1 MSVEEMRGKGVGN
14 MRSLAEKIH
23 ILMTVYVKTILG
35 YRGLAL
41 YALLSGVCCLAVL
54 LGVAVLLSPNE
65 QYKAFSEDL
74 YCQWRFHDALEY
86 SLLDDRLSQ
95 DMDTGA
101 VASFEVA
108 AKVMVNHRWVL
119 IYGLSDD
126 LLRERDKVLYDA
138 AVYDRQDQCY
148 IDPCFIPYEY
158 DTRVNEIALQVNE
171 RKLNRVG
178 KLFSIPYD
186 FPSDMIAD
194 MPHDLH
200 TSVSCEQNPEF
211 TIYPDADIQDSDQG
225 YTDDV
230 MGRIFLPIEVFRK
243 EGIRIGAIC
252 LIMNERL
259 TDDERVRIEKRYA
272 DVGFERFAHPALS
285 NWSALT
291 REMMKA
297 SIIEAWAVE
306 LLLFACMINQ
316 LIFWEMLMQRL
327 LPIVCRCHTIGGSRR
342 LQKFILAILLLSAC
356 LFIDFLTV
364 SSLAIAKP
372 DLGFMR
378 LTLPSAASACTVFTL
393 GLTAYCLMSVG
404 QKSAERE

>member
-1 MSVEEMRGKGVGN
+1 MRG
-14 MRSLAEKIH
+14 LAEKFKT
-23 ILMTVYVKTILG
+23 LMSAYVKTIFG

-41 YALLSGVCCLAVL
+41 CALLSGVCCLAVL
-54 LGVAVLLSPNE
+54 LGVAVILSPNE

-74 YCQWRFHDALEY
+74 YCQWRFHDAIEY
-86 SLLDDRLSQ
+86 PLLDDRLSQ
-95 DMDTGA
+95 DVDTGA
-101 VASFEVA
+101 VESFEVV

-138 AVYDRQDQCY
+138 AVYDWQDQCY

-158 DTRVNEIALQVNE
+158 DTRVNEIAIQVNE
-171 RKLNRVG
+171 RKLNRIG
-178 KLFSIPYD
+178 KLFSIPYN
-186 FPSDMIAD
+186 FPSNLIDD
-194 MPHDLH
+194 MPHDSY
-200 TSVSCEQNPEF
+200 TSVHCAQNPEF
-211 TIYPDADIQDSDQG
+211 TIYQDADIQDNDPE

-230 MGRIFLPIEVFRK
+230 TGRIFLPIEVFRK
-243 EGIRIGAIC
+243 ERIRIGAIC
-252 LIMNERL
+252 LIMSGRL
-259 TDDERVRIEKRYA
+259 TDGERARVEQRYA

-285 NWSALT
+285 GWSALT
-291 REMMKA
+291 REMRKA
-297 SIIEAWAVE
+297 SVIEAWAIE

-327 LPIVCRCHTIGGSRR
+327 LPIVCRCHTIGGSWR

-356 LFIDFLTV
+356 LFIDLLTV
-364 SSLAIAKP
+364 SSLAIARL

-378 LTLPSAASACTVFTL
+378 LTLSSAASACTVFTL

-404 QKSAERE
+404 RKYVERE